1 MKLFEKISPMH
12 TIPENP
18 LLFIWESL
26 FGMRK
31 WALLGMVLAF
41 CLQLMKVFVPVYFSE
56 MIQYFSQITP
66 AEFSWTQMWWFL
78 AAIFASYIG
87 QSVFRTIRELVE
99 NYFVRTF
106 MNIKISTFGFDYLE
120 KHSESYFSSQKT
132 GQLSQKV
139 TNCAEAACEVH
150 GHISR
155 LYSNLFLILINLFF
169 IGTVDCRL
177 LLMVI
182 IFGLLSAFSSYKA
195 SIKIRKLNEK
205 SDNIKDDFSGMLAD
219 SIGNALNVKA
229 SGCENFEISFIKKA
243 FKGVKNARINAL
255 NAFQDTLR
263 VQQTLLCLF
272 EVFALLFMIRLWY
285 LQKINVGEVTMVLVL
300 MNSVMSCFSG
310 VLDNVCEL
318 NSAIGG
324 LSAAM
329 APFVIKHEIVDVTNA
344 HKLKIEGG
352 EIEFKNVSFAY
363 ENKKVF
369 RNLSFK
375 IKSGEKV
382 GIVGISGS
390 GKSTL
395 INLLQRAYDIQKGE
409 ILIDNQNIAKVTQ
422 NSLHDA
428 IALIPQDTSLFHR
441 SISQNIAYGK
451 QGTSQKEILNAAKK
465 AYADNF
471 IKELAKGYQTKVGE
485 KGVKLSGGQ
494 RQRIAIARAIL
505 KNSPILILDEATSAL
520 DSKTEMYIQK
530 AMNNLMKNKTVIAIA
545 HRLSTLKEMD
555 RIIVLDKGKIV
566 EQGKVEDL
574 LKSGGEFQHL
584 WEIQNETSNV

>member
-1 MKLFEKISPMH
+1 MKLFEKMPPIRKVNP
-12 TIPENP
+12 NP
-18 LLFIWESL
+18 LLFIWEAM

-56 MIQYFSQITP
+56 MVQYFSQITP
-66 AEFSWTQMWWFL
+66 AEFSWSQMWWFL
-78 AAIFASYIG
+78 AAIFASYIA
-87 QSVFRTIRELVE
+87 QSLFRTVRELVE
-99 NYFVRTF
+99 SYFVRTY

-120 KHSESYFSSQKT
+120 KHSERYFSSQKT

-139 TNCAEAACEVH
+139 TNCAETACEVH
-150 GHISR
+150 GYISR
-155 LYSNLFLILINLFF
+155 LYSNIFLISVNLFF
-169 IGTVDCRL
+169 IGTVNYVL
-177 LLMVI
+177 LLLVVT
-182 IFGLLSAFSSYKA
+182 FGLLSAFSSYKA
-195 SIKIRKLNEK
+195 SIKVRELNEK

-229 SGCENFEISFIKKA
+229 SGSENFEISFIQKA
-243 FKGVKNARINAL
+243 YDGVKAARIKAL
-255 NAFQDTLR
+255 NAFHNTLR
-263 VQQTLLCLF
+263 IQQTLLCLF
-272 EVFALLFMIRLWY
+272 EICALLFMIKLWY
-285 LQKINVGEVTMVLVL
+285 AQKINVGEVTMVLVL
-300 MNSVMSCFSG
+300 MNSVMSCFSR
-310 VLDNVCEL
+310 VLDNICEL
-318 NSAIGG
+318 NSVIGA

-329 APFVIKHEIVDVTNA
+329 APFVVEHEIVDA
-344 HKLKIEGG
+344 PDASKLKLKNG

-363 ENKKVF
+363 DNKKVF

-375 IKSGEKV
+375 IKGGEKV
-382 GIVGISGS
+382 GIVGASGS

-395 INLLQRAYDIQKGE
+395 INLLQRAYDIQKGQ
-409 ILIDNQNIAKVTQ
+409 ILIDGQNIASIKQ
-422 NSLHDA
+422 ASLHDA

-451 QGTSQKEILNAAKK
+451 LKAKQSEILTAAKR
-465 AYADNF
+465 AYADGF
-471 IKELAKGYQTKVGE
+471 IKELAKEYQTKVGE

-530 AMNNLMKNKTVIAIA
+530 AMKNLMKNKTVIAVA

-555 RIIVLDKGKIV
+555 RIIVLDDGKII
-566 EQGKVEDL
+566 EQGNIEDL
-574 LKSGGEFQHL
+574 LASNGKFRHL
-584 WEIQNETSNV
+584 WEIQNKS